1 MTMEY
6 LDKRLAVSGG
16 VILLLLLLGLLFQY
30 KPYTGIDLGE
40 EYVLAEIAPTKVV
53 PLPPL
58 MED

>member
-1 MTMEY
+1 MTMKY
-6 LDKRLAVSGG
+6 VDNRLVASVG
-16 VILLLLLLGLLFQY
+16 VVLLLLLLPFIIN

-40 EYVLAEIAPTKVV
+40 EYVLEEIAPTEVV